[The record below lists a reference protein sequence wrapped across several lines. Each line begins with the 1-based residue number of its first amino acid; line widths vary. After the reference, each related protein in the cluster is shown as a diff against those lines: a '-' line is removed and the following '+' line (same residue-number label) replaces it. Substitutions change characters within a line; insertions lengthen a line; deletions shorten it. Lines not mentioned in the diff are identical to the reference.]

1 MDITIICAGT
11 VASADLM
18 TPKSVYLTAIDLYT
32 GNLLAQV
39 RCYIHQMLNCL
50 HDADS
55 SHYLAT

>member
-39 RCYIHQMLNCL
+39 RWYIHQMLNCL

-55 SHYLAT
+55 SH